1 MHKSKM
7 MKDYVLQLFKK
18 CLTMQTK
25 HYKYRNMRTFVTV
38 YRSQISYKT
47 NKGKTH
53 KKSLN
58 VLAFPVCQYYI
69 NSNVLC
75 DKTYAVDKM
84 YNVLSFLNLVCI

>member
-1 MHKSKM
+1 
-7 MKDYVLQLFKK
+7 
-18 CLTMQTK
+18 MQTK

-38 YRSQISYKT
+38 YIFFSGQSRISYKT

-84 YNVLSFLNLVCI
+84 